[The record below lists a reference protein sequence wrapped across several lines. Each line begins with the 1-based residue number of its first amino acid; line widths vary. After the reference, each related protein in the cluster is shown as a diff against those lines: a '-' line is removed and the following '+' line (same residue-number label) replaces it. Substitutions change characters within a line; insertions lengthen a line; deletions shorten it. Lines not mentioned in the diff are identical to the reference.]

1 MIKVKLSILLK
12 NGTEEYIETQMPYL
26 PLESSNLGVWVNGEW
41 DILKIESIIHEFDE
55 NQNFLI
61 TEINLSDEF

>member
-12 NGTEEYIETQMPYL
+12 NGTEEYIETKMPYL

-41 DILKIESIIHEFDE
+41 NILKIESIIHEFDE

>member
-12 NGTEEYIETQMPYL
+12 DGTEEFIETLMPYL
-26 PLESSNLGVWVNGEW
+26 PLADSNLGVWINGKLN
-41 DILKIESIIHEFDE
+41 ILKIESIIHEFDE
-55 NQNFLI
+55 NNNFLT

>member
-12 NGTEEYIETQMPYL
+12 DGTEEYIETKMPYL
-26 PLESSNLGVWVNGEW
+26 PSESSNLGVWINGKW
-41 DILKIESIIHEFDE
+41 NILKIESIIHEFDE
-55 NQNFLI
+55 NNIFLI

>member
-12 NGTEEYIETQMPYL
+12 DGTEEYIETLMPYL
-26 PLESSNLGVWVNGEW
+26 PLENSNLGVWINGEW
-41 DILKIESIIHEFDE
+41 NILKVESIIHEFDR
-55 NQNFLI
+55 NNYFLI

>member
-12 NGTEEYIETQMPYL
+12 NGIEEYIETQMPYL
-26 PLESSNLGVWVNGEW
+26 PLESSNIGVWVNGKW
-41 DILKIESIIHEFDE
+41 NILKIESIIHEFDE
-55 NQNFLI
+55 NNNFLI